1 MARRSRQYVVPEAR
15 RGMEQFKAEV
25 MRSKGYT
32 VDPRSPDS
40 VKYEVA
46 NRIGVPLNQGYNGD
60 LPAKSAGK
68 IGGQIGGAMVR
79 EMVRIAQQ
87 SLSSHSSRS

>member
-1 MARRSRQYVVPEAR
+1 MGRRSRSRSYVVPEAGR
-15 RGMEQFKAEV
+15 SMEMFKADV
-25 MRSKGYT
+25 MRRQGYQ
-32 VDPRSPDS
+32 VDPNAPSN

-46 NRIGVPLNQGYNGD
+46 SRIGVPLSQGYNGD

-79 EMVRIAQQ
+79 EMIKMAQQ
-87 SLSSHSSRS
+87 SISSK